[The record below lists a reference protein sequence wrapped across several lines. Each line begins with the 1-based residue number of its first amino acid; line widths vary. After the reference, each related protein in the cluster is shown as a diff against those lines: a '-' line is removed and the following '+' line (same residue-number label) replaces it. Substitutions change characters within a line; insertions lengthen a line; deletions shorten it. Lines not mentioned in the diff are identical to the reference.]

1 MNSFL
6 KKPESFSKNATEV
19 IFGKVGKGE
28 PSEPLVTEVP
38 IRNDKGKG
46 SVSDQ
51 DGVECMDEGTMDK
64 QEDTIEKWML

>member
-1 MNSFL
+1 MIS
-6 KKPESFSKNATEV
+6 
-19 IFGKVGKGE
+19 GKVGKGE

-51 DGVECMDEGTMDK
+51 DGVDSMDEGEENDE
-64 QEDTIEKWML
+64 EDAGEVVDVDSRTPCYTT